1 MDFKGRWRKVSEE
14 PCSAQY
20 PAEIAFQEATYLGA
34 KGPGQRFIVWDAGI
48 YRIEEEGRVL
58 IAIATDEL
66 VPYRY
71 SIEGDGITFTDRDGC
86 QFSYRRVSGG

>member
-1 MDFKGRWRKVSEE
+1 MDFKGRWRKDSQE

-20 PAEIAFQEATYLGA
+20 PAEIAFEEATYLGA

-48 YRIEEEGRVL
+48 YRVEGENRVL
-58 IAIATDEL
+58 ISIATDEL

-71 SIEGDGITFTDRDGC
+71 EAERDRVTFTDRDGC
-86 QFSYRRVSGG
+86 QFSYLRVSA